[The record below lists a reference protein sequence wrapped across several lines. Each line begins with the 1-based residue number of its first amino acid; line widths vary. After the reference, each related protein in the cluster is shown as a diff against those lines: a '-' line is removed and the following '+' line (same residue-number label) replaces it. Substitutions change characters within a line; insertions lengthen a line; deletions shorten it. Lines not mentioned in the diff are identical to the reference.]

1 MNNHNTMKYLLILST
16 LISFLGIACDKDMNQ
31 IQNLEKLRLIPTSE
45 AHNFVLKHTDSAKI
59 KSVLEGSLVYDY
71 KSIDFPF
78 TEFPNG
84 ITLTLYD
91 KEQHKSVVRADY
103 AIMYDKNGIID
114 LQKNVTVTSK
124 NGSVLSTE
132 QLYFDQKR
140 EWVFTE
146 HDCKLTSQNGTYHFK
161 GFDAKSDLLKFQ
173 ARQFSGVGNY
183 SE

>member
-1 MNNHNTMKYLLILST
+1 MKRLPICLFLLNIL
-16 LISFLGIACDKDMNQ
+16 LFWACDKDMKQ
-31 IQNLEKLRLIPTSE
+31 IQNLDKVKLVPTSE

-59 KSVLEGSLVYDY
+59 KSVLEGTLVYDY

-84 ITLTLYD
+84 INLTLFD
-91 KEQHKSVVRADY
+91 EKQQKSVIKADY

-114 LQKNVTVTSK
+114 LQRNVTVTSN
-124 NGSVLSTE
+124 NGDVLSTE

-146 HDCKLTSQNGTYHFK
+146 KNCKLSNQNGTYHFK
-161 GFDAKSDLLKFQ
+161 GFDAKSNLLKFQ